1 MDEKKEKIDDKK
13 PEEKTDDKKTDNKK
27 TDNKKTEEENKQL
40 ETIDS
45 IKSKLENTISLSCEL
60 IFEALLDGVEN
71 KCTKAEIYE
80 SVNKKITEIKTK
92 LSEDIDALSDEDKKS
107 LDEFVNK
114 ITDDKISLLIK
125 KLSQYKI
132 NVEDTKE
139 DKQDKKEE
147 DSNKPAVNYNAS
159 SSDYLYKNVSY
170 SGTDIVV
177 TAQLC
182 IGNTKSEFMT
192 MGSLQTITYS
202 VYDRMEPIHSLG
214 NVNAKD
220 YVHTHRYIAGS
231 MVFAVFDQHWAK
243 EFIEKYCKSAG
254 IAESEKIL
262 TDEIPPMNITIS
274 MGNEY
279 GSSSRTALYG
289 VRLFNEGMT
298 MSVNDIYTEHTYQFV
313 ALNIDY
319 LENVQLPSESRNP
332 NFDLST
338 LAPKEIEDKKPQ
350 QINESTDK
358 KNEDNDN
365 DKKDEDSSTEE
376 DNRIKINGL
385 SSDDYINNAMES
397 LSKNGKKVTLS
408 KIQNKAL
415 DDVTKDYKKEL
426 KTIETEYKEKIKK
439 GEATKVDLENKKAQL
454 KKDWKDIK
462 TEIKIYINTAKRE
475 VSDLE
480 E

>member
-13 PEEKTDDKKTDNKK
+13 P
-27 TDNKKTEEENKQL
+27 EEENKQL

-71 KCTKAEIYE
+71 KCTKTEIYE

-125 KLSQYKI
+125 KLSQHKI
-132 NVEDTKE
+132 KVEDAKE

-147 DSNKPAVNYNAS
+147 DIKPAVNYNAS

-350 QINESTDK
+350 QTNESTDK

-426 KTIETEYKEKIKK
+426 KTIEAEYKEKIKK

>member
-1 MDEKKEKIDDKK
+1 MDAKKEKIDDKK
-13 PEEKTDDKKTDNKK
+13 PEEK

-45 IKSKLENTISLSCEL
+45 IKSKLENTISLSCES
-60 IFEALLDGVEN
+60 IFEALLNSVEN

-114 ITDDKISLLIK
+114 ITDDKISLLVK
-125 KLSQYKI
+125 KLSQHKI

-139 DKQDKKEE
+139 DKQDKKNE
-147 DSNKPAVNYNAS
+147 DIKPAVNYNAS

-319 LENVQLPSESRNP
+319 LENVQLPSESRDP

-350 QINESTDK
+350 QTNESTDK

-426 KTIETEYKEKIKK
+426 KTIEAEYKEKIKK

>member
-1 MDEKKEKIDDKK
+1 MDAKKEKIDDKK
-13 PEEKTDDKKTDNKK
+13 PEEK

-45 IKSKLENTISLSCEL
+45 IKSKLENTISLSCES
-60 IFEALLDGVEN
+60 IFEALLNSVES

-114 ITDDKISLLIK
+114 ITDDKISLLVK
-125 KLSQYKI
+125 KLSQHKI

-139 DKQDKKEE
+139 DKQDKKNE

-319 LENVQLPSESRNP
+319 LENVQLPSESRDP

-350 QINESTDK
+350 QTNESTDK

-426 KTIETEYKEKIKK
+426 KTIEAEYKEKIKK

>member
-1 MDEKKEKIDDKK
+1 MDAKKEKIDDKK
-13 PEEKTDDKKTDNKK
+13 PEEKTDDKK

>member
-13 PEEKTDDKKTDNKK
+13 PEEKTDD
-27 TDNKKTEEENKQL
+27 KKTEEENKQL

-92 LSEDIDALSDEDKKS
+92 FSEDIDALSDEDKKS

-132 NVEDTKE
+132 NVEDAKE

-319 LENVQLPSESRNP
+319 LENVQLPSESRDP

-350 QINESTDK
+350 QTNESTDK
-358 KNEDNDN
+358 KNEDNDNNN

-426 KTIETEYKEKIKK
+426 KTIEAEYKEKIKN

-462 TEIKIYINTAKRE
+462 TEIKIYINTAKKE

>member
-1 MDEKKEKIDDKK
+1 MDAKKEKIDDKK
-13 PEEKTDDKKTDNKK
+13 PEEK

-71 KCTKAEIYE
+71 KCTKTEIYE

-114 ITDDKISLLIK
+114 ITDDKISLLVK
-125 KLSQYKI
+125 KLSQHKI

-139 DKQDKKEE
+139 DKQDKKNE

-319 LENVQLPSESRNP
+319 LENVQLPSESRDP

-338 LAPKEIEDKKPQ
+338 LAPKEIKPQ

-365 DKKDEDSSTEE
+365 DKKDEDNSTEE

-426 KTIETEYKEKIKK
+426 KTIEAEYKEKIKK
-439 GEATKVDLENKKAQL
+439 GEATKVDLENKKEWQ
-454 KKDWKDIK
+454 IH
-462 TEIKIYINTAKRE
+462 YG
-475 VSDLE
+475 V
-480 E
+480 

>member
-1 MDEKKEKIDDKK
+1 MDAKKEKIDDKK
-13 PEEKTDDKKTDNKK
+13 P
-27 TDNKKTEEENKQL
+27 EENKQL

-114 ITDDKISLLIK
+114 ITDDKISLLVK

-132 NVEDTKE
+132 KVEDAKE

-147 DSNKPAVNYNAS
+147 NIKPAVNYNAS

-350 QINESTDK
+350 QTNESTDK

-365 DKKDEDSSTEE
+365 DKKDENSSTEE

-426 KTIETEYKEKIKK
+426 KTIEAEYKEKIKK

>member
-1 MDEKKEKIDDKK
+1 MDAKKEKIDDKK
-13 PEEKTDDKKTDNKK
+13 PEEK

-71 KCTKAEIYE
+71 KCTKTEIYE

-92 LSEDIDALSDEDKKS
+92 FSEDIDALSDEDKKS

-125 KLSQYKI
+125 KLSQHKI
-132 NVEDTKE
+132 KVEDAKE

-147 DSNKPAVNYNAS
+147 DIKPAVNYNAS

-319 LENVQLPSESRNP
+319 LENVQLPSESRDP

-350 QINESTDK
+350 QTNESTDK
-358 KNEDNDN
+358 KNEDNDNNN

-426 KTIETEYKEKIKK
+426 KTIEAEYKEKIKK

>member
-1 MDEKKEKIDDKK
+1 MDAKKEK
-13 PEEKTDDKKTDNKK
+13 PDNKK
-27 TDNKKTEEENKQL
+27 TEEEKTEEENKQL
-40 ETIDS
+40 ESIDS
-45 IKSKLENTISLSCEL
+45 IKNKLENTISLSCEL
-60 IFEALLDGVEN
+60 IYEALLDGIEN
-71 KCTKAEIYE
+71 SCTKAKISE

-92 LSEDIDALSDEDKKS
+92 LSKDIDALSDEDKKS
-107 LDEFVNK
+107 LDEFINK
-114 ITDDKISLLIK
+114 TTDDKISLLIE
-125 KLSQYKI
+125 KLSQSGIKI
-132 NVEDTKE
+132 EDNEE
-139 DKQDKKEE
+139 DKQDKKKE
-147 DSNKPAVNYNAS
+147 DSKPAVNYNAS

-170 SGTDIVV
+170 SGTDMVV

-231 MVFAVFDQHWAK
+231 MIFAVFDQHWAK

-262 TDEIPPMNITIS
+262 TDEIPPINITIS

-279 GSSSRTALYG
+279 GSSSRIALYS

-319 LENVQLPSESRNP
+319 LENVQLPSESRDP

-338 LAPKEIEDKKPQ
+338 LAPKEIEDQKPQ
-350 QINESTDK
+350 QTNESTDK
-358 KNEDNDN
+358 KSEDNDN

-426 KTIETEYKEKIKK
+426 KTIEAEYKEKIKK

>member
-13 PEEKTDDKKTDNKK
+13 P
-27 TDNKKTEEENKQL
+27 EEENKQL

-114 ITDDKISLLIK
+114 VTDDKISLLVK
-125 KLSQYKI
+125 KLSQHKI

-139 DKQDKKEE
+139 DKQDKKNE

-319 LENVQLPSESRNP
+319 LENVQ
-332 NFDLST
+332 
-338 LAPKEIEDKKPQ
+338 
-350 QINESTDK
+350 
-358 KNEDNDN
+358 
-365 DKKDEDSSTEE
+365 
-376 DNRIKINGL
+376 
-385 SSDDYINNAMES
+385 
-397 LSKNGKKVTLS
+397 
-408 KIQNKAL
+408 
-415 DDVTKDYKKEL
+415 
-426 KTIETEYKEKIKK
+426 
-439 GEATKVDLENKKAQL
+439 
-454 KKDWKDIK
+454 
-462 TEIKIYINTAKRE
+462 
-475 VSDLE
+475 
-480 E
+480 

>member
-1 MDEKKEKIDDKK
+1 MDEKKEKIDD
-13 PEEKTDDKKTDNKK
+13 
-27 TDNKKTEEENKQL
+27 KKTEEENKQL

-92 LSEDIDALSDEDKKS
+92 FSEDIDALSDEDKKS

-125 KLSQYKI
+125 KLSQHKI

-139 DKQDKKEE
+139 DKQDKKNE
-147 DSNKPAVNYNAS
+147 DSNKPAVNYNTS

-319 LENVQLPSESRNP
+319 LENVQLPSESRDP

-350 QINESTDK
+350 QTNESTDK

-426 KTIETEYKEKIKK
+426 KTIETEYKKKIKN

>member
-13 PEEKTDDKKTDNKK
+13 P
-27 TDNKKTEEENKQL
+27 EEENKQL

-114 ITDDKISLLIK
+114 ITDDKINLLVK
-125 KLSQYKI
+125 KLSQHKI

-139 DKQDKKEE
+139 DKQDKKNE

-350 QINESTDK
+350 QTNESTDK
-358 KNEDNDN
+358 KNEDNDNDN

-426 KTIETEYKEKIKK
+426 KTIEAEYKEKIKK

>member
-1 MDEKKEKIDDKK
+1 MDAKKEK
-13 PEEKTDDKKTDNKK
+13 PDNKK
-27 TDNKKTEEENKQL
+27 TEEEKTEEENKQL
-40 ETIDS
+40 ESIES
-45 IKSKLENTISLSCEL
+45 IKNKLENTISLSCEL
-60 IFEALLDGVEN
+60 IYEALLDGIEN
-71 KCTKAEIYE
+71 SCTKAKISE

-92 LSEDIDALSDEDKKS
+92 LSKDIDALSDEDKKS
-107 LDEFVNK
+107 LDEFINK
-114 ITDDKISLLIK
+114 TTDDKISLLIE
-125 KLSQYKI
+125 KLSQSGIKI
-132 NVEDTKE
+132 EDNEE
-139 DKQDKKEE
+139 DKQDKKKE
-147 DSNKPAVNYNAS
+147 DSKPAVNYNAS

-170 SGTDIVV
+170 SGTDMVV

-231 MVFAVFDQHWAK
+231 MIFAVFDQHWAK

-262 TDEIPPMNITIS
+262 TDEIPPINITIS

-279 GSSSRTALYG
+279 GSSSRIALYS

-319 LENVQLPSESRNP
+319 LENVQLPSESRDP

-338 LAPKEIEDKKPQ
+338 LAPKEIEDQKPQ
-350 QINESTDK
+350 QTNESTDK
-358 KNEDNDN
+358 KSEDNDN

-426 KTIETEYKEKIKK
+426 KTIEAEYKEKIKK

>member
-13 PEEKTDDKKTDNKK
+13 PEEKTDD
-27 TDNKKTEEENKQL
+27 KKTEEENKQL

-132 NVEDTKE
+132 NVEDAKE
-139 DKQDKKEE
+139 DKQDKKNE

-358 KNEDNDN
+358 KDEDNDN

-426 KTIETEYKEKIKK
+426 KTIEAEYKEKIKK

>member
-1 MDEKKEKIDDKK
+1 MDAKKEKIDDKK
-13 PEEKTDDKKTDNKK
+13 PEEK

-45 IKSKLENTISLSCEL
+45 IKSKLENTISLSCES
-60 IFEALLDGVEN
+60 IFEALLNSAEN

-139 DKQDKKEE
+139 DKQDKKNE

-262 TDEIPPMNITIS
+262 TDEMPPMNITIS

-350 QINESTDK
+350 QTNESTDK

-365 DKKDEDSSTEE
+365 DKKDEDNNTEE

-426 KTIETEYKEKIKK
+426 KTIEAEYKEKIKK

>member
-1 MDEKKEKIDDKK
+1 MDAKKEK
-13 PEEKTDDKKTDNKK
+13 P
-27 TDNKKTEEENKQL
+27 DNKKTEEENKQL
-40 ETIDS
+40 ESIES
-45 IKSKLENTISLSCEL
+45 IKNKLENTISLSCEL
-60 IFEALLDGVEN
+60 IYEALLDGIEN
-71 KCTKAEIYE
+71 SCTKAKISE

-92 LSEDIDALSDEDKKS
+92 LSKDIDALSDKDKKS
-107 LDEFVNK
+107 LDEFINK
-114 ITDDKISLLIK
+114 TTDDKISLLIE
-125 KLSQYKI
+125 KLSQSGIKI
-132 NVEDTKE
+132 EDNEE
-139 DKQDKKEE
+139 DKQDKKKE
-147 DSNKPAVNYNAS
+147 DSKPAVNYNAS

-170 SGTDIVV
+170 SGTDMVV

-231 MVFAVFDQHWAK
+231 MIFAVFDQHWAK

-262 TDEIPPMNITIS
+262 TDEIPPINITIS

-279 GSSSRTALYG
+279 GSSSRIALYS

-319 LENVQLPSESRNP
+319 LENVQLPSESRDP

-338 LAPKEIEDKKPQ
+338 LAPKEIEDQKPQ
-350 QINESTDK
+350 QTNESTDK
-358 KNEDNDN
+358 KSEDNDN

-426 KTIETEYKEKIKK
+426 KTIEAEYKEKIKK

>member
-1 MDEKKEKIDDKK
+1 MDAKKEKIDDKK
-13 PEEKTDDKKTDNKK
+13 PEEKTDDKKT
-27 TDNKKTEEENKQL
+27 EEENKQL

-45 IKSKLENTISLSCEL
+45 IKNKLENTISLSCEL
-60 IFEALLDGVEN
+60 IYEALLDGIEN
-71 KCTKAEIYE
+71 SCTKVEISE

-92 LSEDIDALSDEDKKS
+92 LSEDIDALSEEDKKS
-107 LDEFVNK
+107 LDEFINK
-114 ITDDKISLLIK
+114 TTDDKISLLIE
-125 KLSQYKI
+125 KLSQSGIKI
-132 NVEDTKE
+132 EDNEE
-139 DKQDKKEE
+139 DKQDKKKE
-147 DSNKPAVNYNAS
+147 DSKPTVNYNAS

-170 SGTDIVV
+170 SGTDMVV

-231 MVFAVFDQHWAK
+231 MIFAVFDQHWAK

-262 TDEIPPMNITIS
+262 TDEIPPINITIS

-279 GSSSRTALYG
+279 GSSSRIALYG

-319 LENVQLPSESRNP
+319 LENVQLPSESRDP

-338 LAPKEIEDKKPQ
+338 LAPKEIEDQKPQ
-350 QINESTDK
+350 QTNESTDK
-358 KNEDNDN
+358 KSEDNDN

-397 LSKNGKKVTLS
+397 LSKSDKKVTLS

-426 KTIETEYKEKIKK
+426 KTIEAEYKEKIKK

>member
-1 MDEKKEKIDDKK
+1 M
-13 PEEKTDDKKTDNKK
+13 
-27 TDNKKTEEENKQL
+27 
-40 ETIDS
+40 
-45 IKSKLENTISLSCEL
+45 
-60 IFEALLDGVEN
+60 LDGVEN

-125 KLSQYKI
+125 KLSQHKI

-139 DKQDKKEE
+139 DKQDKKNE

-319 LENVQLPSESRNP
+319 LENVQLPSESRDP

-350 QINESTDK
+350 QTNESTDK
-358 KNEDNDN
+358 KNEDNDNNN

-426 KTIETEYKEKIKK
+426 KTIEAEYKEKIKK

>member
-1 MDEKKEKIDDKK
+1 MDAKKEKIDDKK
-13 PEEKTDDKKTDNKK
+13 PEEK

-45 IKSKLENTISLSCEL
+45 IKSKLENTISLSCES
-60 IFEALLDGVEN
+60 IFEALLNSVEN

-132 NVEDTKE
+132 NVEDAKE
-139 DKQDKKEE
+139 DKQDKKNE

-319 LENVQLPSESRNP
+319 LENVQLPSESRDP

-365 DKKDEDSSTEE
+365 DKKDEDNSTEE

-426 KTIETEYKEKIKK
+426 KTIEAEYKEKIKK
-439 GEATKVDLENKKAQL
+439 GEATKIDLENKKAQL

>member
-1 MDEKKEKIDDKK
+1 MDAKKEKIDDKK
-13 PEEKTDDKKTDNKK
+13 PEEK

-125 KLSQYKI
+125 KLSQNKI
-132 NVEDTKE
+132 KVEDEKE

-147 DSNKPAVNYNAS
+147 NIKPAVNYNAS

-350 QINESTDK
+350 QTNESTDK

-365 DKKDEDSSTEE
+365 DKKDEDNNTEE

>member
-13 PEEKTDDKKTDNKK
+13 P
-27 TDNKKTEEENKQL
+27 EEENKQL

-92 LSEDIDALSDEDKKS
+92 FSEDIDALSDEDKKS

-132 NVEDTKE
+132 NVEDAKE

-147 DSNKPAVNYNAS
+147 DIKPAVNYNAS

-319 LENVQLPSESRNP
+319 LENVQLPSESRDP

-350 QINESTDK
+350 QTNESTDK

>member
-13 PEEKTDDKKTDNKK
+13 PEEKTDDKK

-45 IKSKLENTISLSCEL
+45 IKSKLENTISLSCES
-60 IFEALLDGVEN
+60 IFEALLNSVEN

-114 ITDDKISLLIK
+114 ITDDKISLLVK
-125 KLSQYKI
+125 KLSQHKI

-139 DKQDKKEE
+139 DKQDKKNE

-243 EFIEKYCKSAG
+243 EFIEKHCKSAG

-350 QINESTDK
+350 QTNESTDK

-365 DKKDEDSSTEE
+365 NKKDEDSSTEE

>member
-13 PEEKTDDKKTDNKK
+13 P
-27 TDNKKTEEENKQL
+27 DNKKTEEENKQL

-114 ITDDKISLLIK
+114 ITDDKISLLVK
-125 KLSQYKI
+125 KLSQHKI

-147 DSNKPAVNYNAS
+147 DIKPAVNYNAS

-350 QINESTDK
+350 QTNESTDK

-376 DNRIKINGL
+376 DNRIKINEL

-426 KTIETEYKEKIKK
+426 KTIEAEYKEKIKK

>member
-13 PEEKTDDKKTDNKK
+13 PEE
-27 TDNKKTEEENKQL
+27 KTEEENKQL

-114 ITDDKISLLIK
+114 ITDDKISLLVK
-125 KLSQYKI
+125 KLSQHKI

-139 DKQDKKEE
+139 DKQDKKNE

-319 LENVQLPSESRNP
+319 LENVQLPSESRDP

-350 QINESTDK
+350 QTNESTDK

>member
-13 PEEKTDDKKTDNKK
+13 PEEK

-45 IKSKLENTISLSCEL
+45 IKSKLENTISLSCES
-60 IFEALLDGVEN
+60 IFEALLNSVEN

-114 ITDDKISLLIK
+114 ITDDKISLLVK
-125 KLSQYKI
+125 KLSQHKI

-139 DKQDKKEE
+139 DKQDKKNE

-319 LENVQLPSESRNP
+319 LENVQLPSESRDP

-350 QINESTDK
+350 QTNESTDK
-358 KNEDNDN
+358 KNEDNDNNN

-426 KTIETEYKEKIKK
+426 KTIEAEYKEKIKK

>member
-1 MDEKKEKIDDKK
+1 MNAKKEKIDD
-13 PEEKTDDKKTDNKK
+13 
-27 TDNKKTEEENKQL
+27 KKTEEENKQL

-114 ITDDKISLLIK
+114 ITDDKISLLVK
-125 KLSQYKI
+125 KLSQHKI

-139 DKQDKKEE
+139 DKQDKKNE

-350 QINESTDK
+350 QTNESTDK

-397 LSKNGKKVTLS
+397 LSKNGKEVTLS

-426 KTIETEYKEKIKK
+426 KTIEAEYKEKIKK
-439 GEATKVDLENKKAQL
+439 GEATKIDLENKKVQL

>member
-13 PEEKTDDKKTDNKK
+13 PEEKTDDKK

-125 KLSQYKI
+125 KLSQHKI

>member
-1 MDEKKEKIDDKK
+1 MNKKKEKIDDKK
-13 PEEKTDDKKTDNKK
+13 P
-27 TDNKKTEEENKQL
+27 EEENKQL

-350 QINESTDK
+350 QTNESTDK

>member
-1 MDEKKEKIDDKK
+1 MNKKKEKIDDKK
-13 PEEKTDDKKTDNKK
+13 P
-27 TDNKKTEEENKQL
+27 EEENKQL

-147 DSNKPAVNYNAS
+147 DIKPAVNYNAS

-338 LAPKEIEDKKPQ
+338 LATKEIEDKKPQ

-358 KNEDNDN
+358 KDEDNDN

>member
-13 PEEKTDDKKTDNKK
+13 PEEK

-92 LSEDIDALSDEDKKS
+92 FSKDIDALSDEDKKS

-132 NVEDTKE
+132 NVEDAKE

-147 DSNKPAVNYNAS
+147 DIKPAVNYNAS

-319 LENVQLPSESRNP
+319 LENVQLPSESRDP

-350 QINESTDK
+350 QTNESTDK

-365 DKKDEDSSTEE
+365 NKKDEDSSTEE

-426 KTIETEYKEKIKK
+426 KTIEAEYKEKIKK

>member
-1 MDEKKEKIDDKK
+1 MDTEK
-13 PEEKTDDKKTDNKK
+13 EKTDD
-27 TDNKKTEEENKQL
+27 KKTEEENKQL
-40 ETIDS
+40 ES
-45 IKSKLENTISLSCEL
+45 IKNKLENTISLSCEL
-60 IFEALLDGVEN
+60 IYEALLDGIEN
-71 KCTKAEIYE
+71 PCTKAEISE
-80 SVNKKITEIKTK
+80 SINKKITEIKTK
-92 LSEDIDALSDEDKKS
+92 LSEDIDALSDEDKKN
-107 LDEFVNK
+107 LDEFVDK
-114 ITDDKISLLIK
+114 TTDDKISLLIE
-125 KLSQYKI
+125 KLSQSGIKI
-132 NVEDTKE
+132 EDTKE
-139 DKQDKKEE
+139 DKQDKKEKKE
-147 DSNKPAVNYNAS
+147 ENNKPAVNYNSS

-170 SGTDIVV
+170 SGTDMVV

-182 IGNTKSEFMT
+182 IGDTKSEFMT
-192 MGSLQTITYS
+192 LGSLQTITYS

-231 MVFAVFDQHWAK
+231 MIFAVFDQHWAK
-243 EFIEKYCKSAG
+243 EFIEKYCRSAG

-279 GSSSRTALYG
+279 GSSSRIALYS

-319 LENVQLPSESRNP
+319 LENVQLPSESRDP

-338 LAPKEIEDKKPQ
+338 LAPKEIENQKPQ
-350 QINESTDK
+350 QTNESSDK
-358 KNEDNDN
+358 KSEDSDE
-365 DKKDEDSSTEE
+365 DKKDEDNTTEE
-376 DNRIKINGL
+376 DNKIKINGL

-397 LSKNGKKVTLS
+397 LSKDGKKVTLS

-426 KTIETEYKEKIKK
+426 KTIESEYKEKIKK

>member
-1 MDEKKEKIDDKK
+1 MDAKKEKIDDKK
-13 PEEKTDDKKTDNKK
+13 PEEK

-45 IKSKLENTISLSCEL
+45 IKSKLENTISLSCES
-60 IFEALLDGVEN
+60 IFEALLNSVEN

-114 ITDDKISLLIK
+114 ITDDKISLLVK
-125 KLSQYKI
+125 KLSQHKI

-139 DKQDKKEE
+139 DKQDKKNE

-182 IGNTKSEFMT
+182 IVNTKSEFMT

-350 QINESTDK
+350 QTNESTDK

-365 DKKDEDSSTEE
+365 DKKDEDGSTEE

-426 KTIETEYKEKIKK
+426 KTIEAEYKEKIKK

>member
-1 MDEKKEKIDDKK
+1 MDAKKEKIDDKK
-13 PEEKTDDKKTDNKK
+13 PEEK

-60 IFEALLDGVEN
+60 IFKALLNGVEN

-92 LSEDIDALSDEDKKS
+92 LSENIDALSDEDKKS

-125 KLSQYKI
+125 KLSQHKI

-139 DKQDKKEE
+139 DKQDKKNE

-319 LENVQLPSESRNP
+319 LENVQLPSESRDP

-350 QINESTDK
+350 QTNESTDK

-365 DKKDEDSSTEE
+365 DKKDEDGSTEE

-426 KTIETEYKEKIKK
+426 KTIEAEYKKKKKK

>member
-13 PEEKTDDKKTDNKK
+13 PEEK

-60 IFEALLDGVEN
+60 IFEALLDGIEN

-147 DSNKPAVNYNAS
+147 DIKPAVNYNAS

-358 KNEDNDN
+358 KDEDNDN

-426 KTIETEYKEKIKK
+426 KTIEAEYKEKIKK

>member
-13 PEEKTDDKKTDNKK
+13 P
-27 TDNKKTEEENKQL
+27 DNKKTEEENKQL

-45 IKSKLENTISLSCEL
+45 IKSKLENTISLSCES
-60 IFEALLDGVEN
+60 IFEALLDSVEK

-92 LSEDIDALSDEDKKS
+92 LSEDINALSDEDKKN

-114 ITDDKISLLIK
+114 ITDDKISLLVK
-125 KLSQYKI
+125 KLSQHKI

-147 DSNKPAVNYNAS
+147 DIKPAVNYNAS

-350 QINESTDK
+350 QTNESTDK
-358 KNEDNDN
+358 KDEDNDN

-426 KTIETEYKEKIKK
+426 KTIEAEYKEKIKK

>member
-1 MDEKKEKIDDKK
+1 MDAKKEK
-13 PEEKTDDKKTDNKK
+13 PDNKK
-27 TDNKKTEEENKQL
+27 TEEEKTEEENKQL
-40 ETIDS
+40 ESIES
-45 IKSKLENTISLSCEL
+45 IKNKLENTISLSCEL
-60 IFEALLDGVEN
+60 IYEALLDGIEN
-71 KCTKAEIYE
+71 SCTKAKISE

-92 LSEDIDALSDEDKKS
+92 LSKDIDALSDEDKKS
-107 LDEFVNK
+107 LDEFINK
-114 ITDDKISLLIK
+114 TTDDKISLLIE
-125 KLSQYKI
+125 KLSQSGIKI
-132 NVEDTKE
+132 EDNEE
-139 DKQDKKEE
+139 DKQDKKKE
-147 DSNKPAVNYNAS
+147 DSKPAVNYNAS

-170 SGTDIVV
+170 SGTDMVV

-231 MVFAVFDQHWAK
+231 MIFAVFDQHWAK

-262 TDEIPPMNITIS
+262 TDEIPPINITIS

-279 GSSSRTALYG
+279 GSSSRIALYS

-319 LENVQLPSESRNP
+319 LENVQLPSESRDP

-338 LAPKEIEDKKPQ
+338 LAPKEIEDQKPQ
-350 QINESTDK
+350 QTNESTDK
-358 KNEDNDN
+358 KSEDNDN

-397 LSKNGKKVTLS
+397 LSKNSKKVTLS

-426 KTIETEYKEKIKK
+426 KTIEAEYKEKIKK

-475 VSDLE
+475 ASDLE

>member
-1 MDEKKEKIDDKK
+1 MDAKKEKIDDKK
-13 PEEKTDDKKTDNKK
+13 PEE
-27 TDNKKTEEENKQL
+27 KTEEENKQL

-92 LSEDIDALSDEDKKS
+92 LSEDIDALSDKDKKS

-114 ITDDKISLLIK
+114 ITDDKISLLVK
-125 KLSQYKI
+125 KLSQHKI

-147 DSNKPAVNYNAS
+147 DIKPAVNYNAS

-350 QINESTDK
+350 QTNESTDK

-426 KTIETEYKEKIKK
+426 KTIEAEYKEKIKK

>member
-1 MDEKKEKIDDKK
+1 MDAKKEKIDDKK
-13 PEEKTDDKKTDNKK
+13 PEEK

-147 DSNKPAVNYNAS
+147 DIKPAVNYNAS

-358 KNEDNDN
+358 KDEDNDN

-426 KTIETEYKEKIKK
+426 KTIEAEYKEKIKK

>member
-1 MDEKKEKIDDKK
+1 MDAKKEKIDDKK
-13 PEEKTDDKKTDNKK
+13 PEEK

-71 KCTKAEIYE
+71 KCTKEEIYE
-80 SVNKKITEIKTK
+80 SVNKKIIEIKTK

-147 DSNKPAVNYNAS
+147 DIKPAVNYNAS

-350 QINESTDK
+350 QTNESTDK
-358 KNEDNDN
+358 KDEDNDN

-426 KTIETEYKEKIKK
+426 KTIETEYKEKIKN

>member
-1 MDEKKEKIDDKK
+1 MDKKKEKIDDKK
-13 PEEKTDDKKTDNKK
+13 P
-27 TDNKKTEEENKQL
+27 EEENKQL

-125 KLSQYKI
+125 KLSQHKI

-139 DKQDKKEE
+139 DKQDKKNE
-147 DSNKPAVNYNAS
+147 DSNKPAINYNAS

-358 KNEDNDN
+358 KNEDNDD

-426 KTIETEYKEKIKK
+426 KTIEAEYKEKIKK